1 MNLVKEGEYIER
13 QKLLIEEILRAIK
26 SELEDVETP
35 EELIES
41 LTGSIGFSVA
51 ILLDGAASIKLEDKE
66 LNPMLTFQIDE
77 DKMLYSGGNSWMHE
91 YVYRLLPKLFSN
103 NKNS

>member
-26 SELEDVETP
+26 SELEAVEAP
-35 EELIES
+35 EEMIED

-51 ILLDGAASIKLEDKE
+51 TLLDGVASIKFEGNE
-66 LNPMLTFQIDE
+66 LNPILAFQIDK
-77 DKMLYSGGNSWMHE
+77 DKMLYAGGNSWMHE
-91 YVYRLLPKLFSN
+91 YIYRLLPKLFSSN
-103 NKNS
+103 RNS